1 MFFDCKVR
9 TVATGS
15 NHVAVLTSATPDD
28 HEEPFIDFSLP
39 KEEAEEDEEDL
50 KNSSEHDDKEI
61 KEEVKETIVL
71 REKIAVIAE
80 T

>member
-28 HEEPFIDFSLP
+28 PAEPLFDFNLP
-39 KEEAEEDEEDL
+39 KEEAEEAEEDEEDSE
-50 KNSSEHDDKEI
+50 NSSAHDGEEE
-61 KEEVKETIVL
+61 KEEVKETTVL
-71 REKIAVIAE
+71 RE
-80 T
+80 